1 MNHKDMAEGCIKALE
16 EKVKAL
22 SSTSSTVLDAL
33 MVLYMDIDKHA
44 DDYKYGRADAGSA
57 WKAVY
62 NFMQFQDDLAH
73 LEQKLHEVRWSVQAM
88 SDGLYDGREEQ

>member
-22 SSTSSTVLDAL
+22 SSASSTVLDAL

-44 DDYKYGRADAGSA
+44 DDYRYGRTDASSA

-62 NFMQFQDDLAH
+62 NFMQFQDNLAH
-73 LEQKLHEVRWSVQAM
+73 LEQELHGVRWSVQAM
-88 SDGLYDGREEQ
+88 SDGLYGQEER